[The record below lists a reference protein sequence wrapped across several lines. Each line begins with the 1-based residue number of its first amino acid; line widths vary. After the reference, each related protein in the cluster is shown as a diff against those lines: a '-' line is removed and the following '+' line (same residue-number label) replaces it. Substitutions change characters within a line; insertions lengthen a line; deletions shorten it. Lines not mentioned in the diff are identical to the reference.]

1 MMRGRRD
8 IICLSTQYWGDA
20 WFRKQHF
27 MSRLVARGHR
37 VLYVQP
43 SFSMVR
49 QPTLPGLAHNRWL
62 RPRIEH
68 LSDRLTLFFPPRFL
82 PKVTNRW
89 VSTLNYHWFGA
100 LIAREAAR
108 LGFRDTCLWI
118 YWPEYVA
125 ALGRIPHSTVVF
137 DLVDDLAGYDDRA
150 RRSKFVAGCIT
161 RLVAKAD
168 LTIVTS
174 PTLVEKVRG
183 RTRQWVL
190 VPNGFDER
198 LFSGESRSIPS
209 ELAEL
214 PRPIIGFV
222 GTLFGFL
229 DYDLLASVARAMPAA
244 SFVFVGRV
252 YGESAQR
259 GVERLRALP
268 NTYFTGS
275 KPQSE
280 IPSYISG
287 FDVCINPFKV
297 DDVSRAV
304 SPLKVYEYLAC
315 GKPVVSTP
323 MEGLASE
330 DAGRFVRFASADQFV
345 SALRESLSLL
355 DGSGAE
361 AARAQAAQAFSW
373 TNRFATLEPHLS
385 SVLGS

>member
-1 MMRGRRD
+1 MMRRRD
-8 IICLSTQYWGDA
+8 IVCLSTQYWEDA

-49 QPTLPGLAHNRWL
+49 RPTHPHLAHNRRL
-62 RPRIEH
+62 RPRVEQIGDG
-68 LSDRLTLFFPPRFL
+68 LFVFFPPRFL
-82 PKVTNRW
+82 PKVTNPW
-89 VSTLNYHWFGA
+89 VSTLNYHWFGG

-108 LGFRDTCLWI
+108 LGFRDACLWI
-118 YWPEYVA
+118 YWPQYVT
-125 ALGRIPHSTVVF
+125 ALGRIPHSTLVF
-137 DLVDDLAGYDDRA
+137 DLVDDLARYDDRPH
-150 RRSKFVAGCIT
+150 RSKFIARCVA
-161 RLVAKAD
+161 RLVAQAD

-174 PTLVEKVRG
+174 PTLVEKVRD
-183 RTRQWVL
+183 RARQWVL

-198 LFSGESRSIPS
+198 LFSGE
-209 ELAEL
+209 
-214 PRPIIGFV
+214 PRPIPPELEEIPRPIVGFV

-229 DYDLLASVARAMPAA
+229 DYDLLASAARAMPAA

-252 YGESAQR
+252 YGEIAQH

-268 NTYFTGS
+268 NTYFVGS
-275 KPQSE
+275 KAQSE
-280 IPSYISG
+280 IPSYVSR

-345 SALRESLSLL
+345 SALRETLALL
-355 DGSGAE
+355 DGSGVE

-373 TNRFATLEPHLS
+373 TNRFAALEPHLS